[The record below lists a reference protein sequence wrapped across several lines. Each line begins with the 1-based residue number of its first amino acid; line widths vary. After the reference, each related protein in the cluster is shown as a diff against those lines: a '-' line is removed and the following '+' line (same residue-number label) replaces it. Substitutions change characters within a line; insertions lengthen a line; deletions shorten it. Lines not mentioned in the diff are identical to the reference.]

1 MESKG
6 LPQKRQRNV
15 RTVTWMNLY
24 KVKPFPDKDVVQTEG
39 RLVRGCV
46 RRVLRGAAVFCG
58 LTSAD
63 VMRAI
68 RESSAVRIGAR

>member
-24 KVKPFPDKDVVQTEG
+24 TVKPFPDNDVVQTEG
-39 RLVRGCV
+39 RLVRGRV
-46 RRVLRGAAVFCG
+46 RRVLRGLLWFDVGRCDAGDPRVF
-58 LTSAD
+58 S
-63 VMRAI
+63 RK
-68 RESSAVRIGAR
+68 